1 MEAILSGVPGISSL
15 GPLLFNMFVCDMF
28 LILNTTYFTG
38 YAGDNISFAVRENIA
53 DVIKVLEEIGET
65 LGNWF
70 SNKEITINTDKCHLV
85 LNSREHNELKIRDLH
100 INNSLSEKIIG
111 ITFDCK
117 LKFNKHV
124 KDICQ
129 KSSQKLNALARLAP
143 YMGTN

>member
-15 GPLLFNMFVCDMF
+15 GPLLFNLFVCDMF
-28 LILNTTYFTG
+28 LILNATYFTS
-38 YAGDNISFAVRENIA
+38 YAGDNISFSVRENIA

-70 SNKEITINTDKCHLV
+70 SNKEMTINTDKPNLV
-85 LNSREHNELKIRDLH
+85 LNSREHNKLKIRDLH
-100 INNSLSEKIIG
+100 INNSLSERIIG
-111 ITFDCK
+111 ITFDCN

-129 KSSQKLNALARLAP
+129 KSSHKLNALTRLAP